1 LRNANAKQYL
11 HALFQSCFESGM
23 VPDIWCKGI
32 IKPIPKGSTSDRR
45 NPVDYRGLT
54 LASAIY
60 KLYCGILN
68 TRLST
73 WAEAEGLLV
82 DEQNA
87 FRKGRSTIDH
97 LSTLTNIIEHRK

>member
-1 LRNANAKQYL
+1 MELYL
-11 HALFQSCFESGM
+11 
-23 VPDIWCKGI
+23 
-32 IKPIPKGSTSDRR
+32 
-45 NPVDYRGLT
+45 NYRGLT

-97 LSTLTNIIEHRK
+97 LSTLTNIIEHRKSKGLSTFATFIDFKKAYDYVDN